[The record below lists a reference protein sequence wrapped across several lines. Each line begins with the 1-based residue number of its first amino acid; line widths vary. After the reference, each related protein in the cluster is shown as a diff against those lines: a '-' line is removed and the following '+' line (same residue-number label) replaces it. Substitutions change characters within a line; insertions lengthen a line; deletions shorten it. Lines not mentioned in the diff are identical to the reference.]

1 MKPKISNRFGTLSL
15 YYNGIYYFP
24 SDIKESNKRENKP
37 FEIHGVYYSGK
48 WRQDT
53 FYINNELKELLLN
66 ALKAKS

>member
-37 FEIHGVYYSGK
+37 FEIQGVYYSRK

-53 FYINNELKELLLN
+53 FYINNEFKELLLN